1 MKKVMDDTELEF
13 ELQELYI
20 IVNHWI
26 TDVCFIQD
34 EINFLLYV
42 LDKYQEHGDKEGFNN
57 KRVHFE
63 QLLNGQKTMIPGV
76 IDEVNRYLKLLVPL
90 IYDSKTAINLSLLEE
105 FSITGEAILTL
116 SSSVKSTKK
125 ELFVFIEQ
133 VMKSDKA
140 A

>member
-1 MKKVMDDTELEF
+1 MKKLMDDTELEF

-20 IVNHWI
+20 IVNHWT
-26 TDVCFIQD
+26 TDIYFIQD

-42 LDKYQEHGDKEGFNN
+42 LDKYQEHGDKDSFNSQ
-57 KRVHFE
+57 KAHFE
-63 QLLNGQKTMIPGV
+63 QLLNGQKATIPGV
-76 IDEVNRYLKLLVPL
+76 INDVNRYLKLLVPL
-90 IYDSKTAINLSLLEE
+90 IYDSKTAINLNLLEE

-116 SSSVKSTKK
+116 SSSVKATKK
-125 ELFVFIEQ
+125 DLFVFIEQ

>member
-26 TDVCFIQD
+26 TDVYFIKD

-42 LDKYQEHGDKEGFNN
+42 LDKYQEHGDKDSFNN
-57 KRVHFE
+57 KRAHFE
-63 QLLNGQKTMIPGV
+63 ELLNGQKATIPGV
-76 IDEVNRYLKLLVPL
+76 IEEVNSYLKLLVPL

-116 SSSVKSTKK
+116 SASVKSTKK

>member
-1 MKKVMDDTELEF
+1 MKKLMNDAELEF

-20 IVNHWI
+20 IVNHWT
-26 TDVCFIQD
+26 TDVYFIQD

-42 LDKYQEHGDKEGFNN
+42 LDKYQEHGDKDSFN
-57 KRVHFE
+57 KKKAHFE
-63 QLLNGQKTMIPGV
+63 QLLNGQKATIPGV
-76 IDEVNRYLKLLVPL
+76 IADVNRYLQLLVPL
-90 IYDSKTAINLSLLEE
+90 IYDSKNTINLNLLEE
-105 FSITGEAILTL
+105 FSITGETILTL

-125 ELFVFIEQ
+125 ELFMFIEQ